1 MRIGELAAKSGRSIH
16 TIRWY
21 EAQRLIPGVIRAP
34 GGRRV
39 YNERHVGW
47 LELLQR
53 LQCTGMS
60 IREMRE
66 FAVLIKQGDT
76 TVGERT
82 ELLRMHRNRVIEQI
96 AELKESLRLID
107 EKIRYYQEQMAAS
120 PPPESRKKGVGS

>member
-21 EAQRLIPGVIRAP
+21 EAQRLIPGVIGAP

-39 YNERHVGW
+39 YDERHVGW
-47 LELLQR
+47 LDLLQR

-66 FAVLIKQGDT
+66 FAVLIKEGDT
-76 TVGERT
+76 TAGERA
-82 ELLRMHRNRVIEQI
+82 ELLRMHRKRVVDQI
-96 AELKESLRLID
+96 AELNESLHLID
-107 EKIRYYQEQMAAS
+107 EKIRYYQERMAAS
-120 PPPESRKKGVGS
+120 RPPEPRRKGVGS